1 MFDARDCPGDIVLA
15 ATGSFPPCVYAVDRG
30 RRTAHHGRARRRGR
44 NQHDSRSPSRRLDTS
59 LRSNPCAR
67 YPSSKGVARP
77 SSDRSCWR
85 SNRHRQSRIRSSN
98 SLATPGGAHR
108 RPACAGDRGED
119 DRVAPLAG
127 TGTRWAAGSR
137 PIQAIH
143 MTRRRHQRRH
153 PRVHPQITIGGRRG
167 AYRACRPSTETG
179 RCRRW
184 PYASWGM
191 QDR

>member
-1 MFDARDCPGDIVLA
+1 MSAGDATYLRAIRHRLRTRRRVRFAVNMPPFNVTRRRYSVPATVLA
-15 ATGSFPPCVYAVDRG
+15 ISFLRQQDRF
-30 RRTAHHGRARRRGR
+30 HRARMLWIGDGVRRVTVGPGVAGENGTIGDR
-44 NQHDSRSPSRRLDTS
+44 HPHRLDPS
-59 LRSNPCAR
+59 LRSNSCAP

-98 SLATPGGAHR
+98 SLATPGRAHR

-127 TGTRWAAGSR
+127 PGTRWAAGSR

-143 MTRRRHQRRH
+143 MTRRRHQR
-153 PRVHPQITIGGRRG
+153 
-167 AYRACRPSTETG
+167 
-179 RCRRW
+179 
-184 PYASWGM
+184 
-191 QDR
+191 